1 MFYLYDSKQR
11 NGSGMEIAIREAQ
24 TVAVVASPPIEDLVD
39 SFIAA
44 QDVKQSSKLLYRR
57 TLRLSLGEVKLP
69 APEVREREP
78 LQVDRPP
85 TDEEIAYS
93 SLLAINPFLADLVTS
108 LDLVSGKTGD
118 RIREVEL
125 KPEYRQERTPPQVDK
140 TKLLALAQRTLQ
152 GETTYSRSDVVAR
165 IMEATTVS
173 SERANRGFTMML
185 QAGVIEPTLEDNYYL
200 TGSTP
205 F

>member
-1 MFYLYDSKQR
+1 M
-11 NGSGMEIAIREAQ
+11 G
-24 TVAVVASPPIEDLVD
+24 
-39 SFIAA
+39 
-44 QDVKQSSKLLYRR
+44 LLSIDI
-57 TLRLSLGEVKLP
+57 TKPKRLSLGEVKLP
-69 APEVREREP
+69 APEAREREP
-78 LQVDRPP
+78 LRVDRPP

-93 SLLAINPFLADLVTS
+93 SLLAINPLLAELVTS

-140 TKLLALAQRTLQ
+140 PKLLALAQRILQ
-152 GETTYSRSDVVAR
+152 GETIYSRSDVVAR

-173 SERANRGFTMML
+173 SERADNGFTMML
-185 QAGVIEPTLEDNYYL
+185 QTGVIEPTLEDNYYL